1 MIVKSDTYDVLEKYK
16 MHAVAHNK
24 LIQVQFD
31 LTYQC
36 NCSCFFCYEGNC
48 HTNTREVLSTG
59 ELLDT
64 LSRVKKMG
72 GLFLAFSGGEPFLRS
87 DLVEIIEF
95 SKKLGYIIAMVTNM
109 QVPNDEVLSRYIA
122 AKAYRTTISFHALDP
137 ELYCSIFHVNRV
149 MYNRALHNID
159 RLINEG
165 LSIGIAATITNM
177 NYQQMDLIKR
187 YFMSKGLKS
196 KDISFN
202 LLVQGKNNI
211 LDSRTNEGMITYLRN
226 HPNLEENILPI
237 STGLGL
243 CSAGRT
249 SCTITPYGDVLPCTF
264 FNSSAGNIKDSAIE
278 EIWENSHL
286 LRMIRSISPEHFNK
300 CNSCDNK
307 QYCRICIAN
316 NINETARYNLPS
328 NQYCQFRQ
336 EITRSF
342 KNK

>member
-1 MIVKSDTYDVLEKYK
+1 MIIKNDTYDVLERYK
-16 MHAVAHNK
+16 AHAVAHNK

-36 NCSCFFCYEGNC
+36 NCRCFFCYEGNC

-59 ELLDT
+59 ELFDA

-72 GLFLAFSGGEPFLRS
+72 CLFLAFSGGEPFLRS
-87 DLVEIIEF
+87 DLIETIEF
-95 SKKLGYIIAMVTNM
+95 SKKLGYIIALVTNM
-109 QVPNDEVLSRYIA
+109 QVPNDEMLSRYIA
-122 AKAYRTTISFHALDP
+122 AKVYRTTISFHAFDP
-137 ELYCSIFHVNRV
+137 ELYCNIFHVNSD

-159 RLINEG
+159 RLINED
-165 LSIGIAATITNM
+165 LSIGISATISNK
-177 NYQQMDLIKR
+177 NYHQMDLIKR

-196 KDISFN
+196 TDISFN

-211 LDSRTNEGMITYLRN
+211 LDSRTSDDMISYLCN
-226 HPNLEENILPI
+226 HPDLEENILPT

-264 FNSSAGNIKDSAIE
+264 FNSSAGNIKDGSIE

-286 LRMIRSISPEHFNK
+286 LRMIRSISSEHFNQ
-300 CNSCDNK
+300 CNSCNNK

-316 NINETARYNLPS
+316 NINETSRYNLPS
-328 NQYCQFRQ
+328 EQYCQFRQ
-336 EITRSF
+336 NITHAF